1 MLTFF
6 LDKDSEVSLYEQLYQ
21 NIKKAIE
28 IGELKKNEKLPS
40 KRKLSSHLE
49 ISQTTIETAYMQL
62 LAEGYIKSI
71 PRVGFFVMTNLD
83 LPNKR
88 RISSKK
94 IFNQPNKEEFLCD
107 FYTNQVDQS
116 NFPYEKLAKIER
128 DIILDKFKDNI
139 NRGDIFGNY
148 DFRKKIADTLF
159 AYRGIITRPE
169 QIVIGSGSEN
179 LISLLVLLLG
189 REKTYAVE
197 DPSYMKNYLLYKAY
211 GVLVKPINL
220 DNDGI
225 NISLLESADVDIV
238 HTTPSHQFPKGIVT
252 TISRRLELLNWASKV
267 NGRYIIEDDYDSEFR
282 FFGNPIPA
290 MKGLDNLD
298 HVIYM
303 NSFSKTLGPSFRISF
318 LVLPEKLINVY
329 RKSFSFYSCSVP
341 TINQLVLERFIDSGE
356 YEKHLNR
363 MKTNYKAKRDKLIS
377 LLNNSEF
384 ANVIQIVGEES
395 GLHFLVKINTK
406 KSESYLVEKAKEE
419 GVRVYGLSE
428 YSLNICE
435 NTDYKTIVFGY
446 SNLSSEDMKLG
457 IKLLEKAWENI

>member
-40 KRKLSSHLE
+40 KRKLASHLE
-49 ISQTTIETAYMQL
+49 ISQTTVETAYMQL

-71 PRVGFFVMTNLD
+71 PRVGFFVMINLD
-83 LPNKR
+83 LPNKKR
-88 RISSKK
+88 MSSKK
-94 IFNQPNKEEFLCD
+94 LFNQPNKEEFLCD

-116 NFPYEKLAKIER
+116 SFPYEKLAKMER
-128 DIILDKFKDNI
+128 DIILDKLKDNI

-148 DFRKKIADTLF
+148 DFRKKIADILF
-159 AYRGIITRPE
+159 AYRGIIARPE
-169 QIVIGSGSEN
+169 QIVVGSGSEN

-197 DPSYMKNYLLYKAY
+197 DPSYIKNYLLYKAY

-220 DNDGI
+220 DNEGI

-252 TISRRLELLNWASKV
+252 SISRRLELLNWSSKV

-329 RKSFSFYSCSVP
+329 RKNFSFYSCSVP

-384 ANVIQIVGEES
+384 AKVIQIVGEES
-395 GLHFLVKINTK
+395 GLHFLVKINTER
-406 KSESYLVEKAKEE
+406 SESYLVEKAKEE